1 MPKVALVAS
10 DEIVHAGRNRRRKNG
25 LILGYQRDIGWNE
38 LDIRVADKLS
48 LREQALEPLIV
59 ADGFD
64 IPRNLTDNILRD
76 DDRYISEPP

>member
-10 DEIVHAGRNRRRKNG
+10 DEIVHAGRNRRREDG
-25 LILGYQRDIGWNE
+25 AILLHQPDIRRNE
-38 LDIRVADKLS
+38 LDICVADKLS
-48 LREQALEPLIV
+48 LREQALKPLIV
-59 ADGFD
+59 ADGVD